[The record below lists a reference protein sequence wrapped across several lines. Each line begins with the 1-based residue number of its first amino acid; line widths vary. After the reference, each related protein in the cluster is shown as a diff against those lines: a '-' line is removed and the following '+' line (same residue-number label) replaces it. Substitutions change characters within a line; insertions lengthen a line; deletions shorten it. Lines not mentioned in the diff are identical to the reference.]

1 MSTPVRILLALIL
14 GLGGGAFLAHS
25 GTQLT
30 PRIVAIAE
38 PIGGMWLDGLRMTI
52 VPLVVSLLI
61 TGIAST
67 ASAARAGGVA
77 ARALG
82 IILAVLWTSSLLGWL
97 LSDLFWQIWPIPAEA
112 GRALRE
118 ALGAQTGTLPPT
130 PGIADFLRGI
140 VPENPLK
147 AAVEDQM
154 LPLILFS
161 GVFGFA
167 VTRLPEGPRDLLTR
181 FFSAIAEAMIVVIG
195 WVIWLAPIGVFA
207 LALAVGA
214 KAGLAAAGAL
224 GHYVLTLSA
233 IGIGIALLGY
243 PLAVIAG
250 KVPLGRFAR
259 ALFPVQAVAVSTQ
272 SSLACLPVMLR
283 ASEQLGVAPETAGIV
298 LPLEIALFR
307 ATGPAM
313 NLGVALYV
321 AHWFGIHLGPAQIA
335 AGIAAGAIT
344 TMGAVSLPGQVSFVS
359 SIAPIAL
366 AIGVPLEPLLVLVA
380 VETIP
385 DIFRTVGN
393 VVMDVAVTRVV
404 ARITGNVVRGPLV
417 GWAEVPHDR
426 QPERTPDRA

>member
-1 MSTPVRILLALIL
+1 MSTPVRILFALVL
-14 GLGGGAFLAHS
+14 GLGGGALLARS
-25 GTQLT
+25 GGGWTAPVVSVT
-30 PRIVAIAE
+30 E
-38 PIGGMWLDGLRMTI
+38 PLGGMWLDGLRMTI

-82 IILAVLWTSSLLGWL
+82 VILGVLWTSSLIGWL
-97 LSDLFWQIWPIPAEA
+97 LSDLFWSVWPIPAEA
-112 GRALRE
+112 GAALRA
-118 ALGAQTGTLPPT
+118 ALGAQTGALPPT
-130 PGIADFLRGI
+130 PGVGDFLRGI
-140 VPENPLK
+140 VPSNPLR

-167 VTRLPEGPRDLLTR
+167 ITRLPEEPRALLSR
-181 FFSAIAEAMIVVIG
+181 FFAAVADAMIVVIG
-195 WVIWLAPIGVFA
+195 WVIWLAPLGVFA

-214 KAGLAAAGAL
+214 KAGIAAAGAL

-233 IGIGIALLGY
+233 IGLTIALLGY
-243 PLAVIAG
+243 PLAVLAG
-250 KVPLGRFAR
+250 RIPLGRFTR

-272 SSLACLPVMLR
+272 SSLACLPLMLK
-283 ASEQLGVAPETAGIV
+283 ASERLQVAPETAGIV
-298 LPLEIALFR
+298 LPLCVALFR

-321 AHWFGIHLGPAQIA
+321 AHWFGIHLGPAQIV

-359 SIAPIAL
+359 SIGPIAL

-385 DIFRTVGN
+385 DLFRTLGN
-393 VVMDVAVTRVV
+393 VVMDVSVTRVV
-404 ARITGNVVRGPLV
+404 ARLTGNVVPHV
-417 GWAEVPHDR
+417 AVQAAEVTHDR
-426 QPERTPDRA
+426 

>member
-1 MSTPVRILLALIL
+1 MSTPVRILLALIVGL
-14 GLGGGAFLAHS
+14 GLGAVLAHS
-25 GTQLT
+25 GGALT
-30 PRIVAIAE
+30 PRIVAVAE

-82 IILAVLWTSSLLGWL
+82 VILAVLWTSSLIGWL
-97 LSDLFWQIWPIPAEA
+97 LSDLFWQVWPIPAQA
-112 GRALRE
+112 GAALRE
-118 ALGAQTGTLPPT
+118 ALGAQTGHMPPT
-130 PGIADFLRGI
+130 PGMADFLRGI
-140 VPENPLK
+140 VPSNPLR

-154 LPLILFS
+154 LPLILFA

-167 VTRLPEGPRDLLTR
+167 VTRLPEEPRALLSG
-181 FFSAIAEAMIVVIG
+181 FFAAVADAMIIVIG
-195 WVIWLAPIGVFA
+195 WVIWLAPLGVFA

-214 KAGLAAAGAL
+214 KAGLSAAGAL

-233 IGIGIALLGY
+233 IGLVIALLGY
-243 PLAVIAG
+243 PFAVIAG
-250 KVPLGRFAR
+250 RVGLGRFAR
-259 ALFPVQAVAVSTQ
+259 ALFPVQAVAISTQ

-283 ASEQLGVAPETAGIV
+283 ASGQLGVRAETAGIV
-298 LPLEIALFR
+298 LPLAVALFR

-321 AHWFGIHLGPAQIA
+321 AHWFGIHLGPAQIV

-359 SIAPIAL
+359 SIGPIAL
-366 AIGVPLEPLLVLVA
+366 AIGVPLEPLLLLVA

-385 DIFRTVGN
+385 DIFRTLGN
-393 VVMDVAVTRVV
+393 VVLDTALVRVV
-404 ARITGNVVRGPLV
+404 GRWTGNVLEGPPV
-417 GWAEVPHDR
+417 EDGGGAV
-426 QPERTPDRA
+426 